1 MTGSSAPPTATTPTG
16 SVARP
21 RRRMPFWDNARYV
34 CIALVVAPLL
44 YPWLENI
51 WLGILIFGFVQF
63 LLIPVLFHVRM
74 AIARVGKVK
83 ERESSADDGA

>member
-1 MTGSSAPPTATTPTG
+1 MLFVSSIEIQ
-16 SVARP
+16 
-21 RRRMPFWDNARYV
+21 